1 MTDIRQEKRSFRQ
14 IYRKMKLDTYIYKDK
29 KKLRCGYTTG
39 SCGAAAAK
47 AAARMLLFG
56 ETLERITLKTPGGI
70 VLELPLEEISRQET
84 KVRCAVRKDSGDDAD
99 VTDGILIFAEVEKER
114 EPGVRITGG
123 QGIGRVTR
131 KGLEQEPGSYAINR
145 VPRQMIREAVEAAA
159 DDAGYEGGLLVT
171 LSAPEGE
178 ALAKRTF
185 NPSLGIEGGI
195 SILGTSGIVE
205 PMSEQALTDTIAL
218 EMRMQEAAGRQ
229 YCMITPGNYGMHFIG
244 EALSLDLR
252 QTVKCSN
259 FIGDT
264 LDMAPACHMKGVL
277 LIGHLGKLVK
287 LGAGIMNT
295 HSRYGDGRMEVLTAC
310 ALEAGAE
317 LSLLR
322 DVMSCVTTDEAAA
335 LFAGAGI
342 LEAVMDRLMERIEYH
357 LKKRVFDGIETGAVV
372 FSNKYGL
379 LGMTADAPAL
389 IRHMRR
395 RCT

>member
-1 MTDIRQEKRSFRQ
+1 
-14 IYRKMKLDTYIYKDK
+14 MKLDTYIYKDK

-47 AAARMLLFG
+47 AAARMLLSG

-218 EMRMQEAAGRQ
+218 EMRMQEAAGKR

-322 DVMSCVTTDEAAA
+322 DVMRCVTTDEAAA

>member
-1 MTDIRQEKRSFRQ
+1 
-14 IYRKMKLDTYIYKDK
+14 MKLDTYIYRDK

-47 AAARMLLFG
+47 AAARMLLSG

-218 EMRMQEAAGRQ
+218 EMRMQEAAGKR

-322 DVMSCVTTDEAAA
+322 DVMRCVTTDEAAA

-342 LEAVMDRLMERIEYH
+342 LETVMDRLMERIEYH

-389 IRHMRR
+389 LRHMRR

>member
-1 MTDIRQEKRSFRQ
+1 
-14 IYRKMKLDTYIYKDK
+14 MKLDTYIYKDK

-47 AAARMLLFG
+47 AAARMLLSG

-218 EMRMQEAAGRQ
+218 EMRMQEAAGKR

-322 DVMSCVTTDEAAA
+322 DVMRCVTTDEAAA

-389 IRHMRR
+389 LWHMRR